1 MLDNGPRG
9 PLLITGESAEVG
21 NSEFWVWVDESMRQA
36 LRLLGVVACAALP
49 GLRPPAHAHAAS
61 VSRSERAKS
70 ISKPTSE
77 DLRGAPTRPRRRK
90 GGYQKVPQSVALIA
104 DEDDPSKDAV
114 CSLCGVPDE
123 GAPNCCSKGGAWAGK
138 CTNELEDG
146 GEHTWREGYRACH
159 TEKMKQEEAMR
170 GTLENARVDE
180 KKQKKFPKESPQ
192 EAGEVEPVSDA
203 DAALLKAI
211 DAGDLNGLM
220 TAIHE
225 NADDASMEVLGQ
237 ARDKR
242 DALRKEKRAGGG
254 DAAATAAAD
263 AALREAMEAGD
274 LQAIMDAIHENIKAA
289 SPEVLADA
297 RDMRDT
303 LRKNKQAAKSAEKER
318 AAAEAADADAADAD
332 ADADAADADAAD
344 ADVDADADDADADV
358 DADAD
363 ADDADAD
370 ADADAEA
377 SSPVASPVRPLTPFS
392 PGPAAGPG
400 DHTTPPSKPSP
411 HASPS
416 VTSEPR
422 PKRTARSHRVPARYL

>member
-1 MLDNGPRG
+1 
-9 PLLITGESAEVG
+9 
-21 NSEFWVWVDESMRQA
+21 MRQA

-170 GTLENARVDE
+170 GTLENARVDK

-242 DALRKEKRAGGG
+242 DALRKEKRSGGG
-254 DAAATAAAD
+254 TPLPQPRRTQRCARPWKRATCR
-263 AALREAMEAGD
+263 LSWTPSMRTSRRPRQRCSRM
-274 LQAIMDAIHENIKAA
+274 LAI
-289 SPEVLADA
+289 
-297 RDMRDT
+297 
-303 LRKNKQAAKSAEKER
+303 
-318 AAAEAADADAADAD
+318 
-332 ADADAADADAAD
+332 
-344 ADVDADADDADADV
+344 
-358 DADAD
+358 
-363 ADDADAD
+363 
-370 ADADAEA
+370 
-377 SSPVASPVRPLTPFS
+377 
-392 PGPAAGPG
+392 
-400 DHTTPPSKPSP
+400 
-411 HASPS
+411 
-416 VTSEPR
+416 
-422 PKRTARSHRVPARYL
+422 